1 MKLISRIILSNEKV
15 AFTRISFFFSE
26 NMMEDAM
33 RQEKSEASSSSK
45 SYEMLKIESYPTSG
59 HTSDD
64 GVEVITNTSSD
75 IEVIS
80 SPVLSEHGRFKANN
94 QKLIQSKINSSPSKD
109 GNAMKRK
116 IRGEIMIMKKKYFSK
131 LNTASCT

>member
-1 MKLISRIILSNEKV
+1 MRKLLSREFPS
-15 AFTRISFFFSE
+15 FFSE

-116 IRGEIMIMKKKYFSK
+116 IRGEFMVMKTKI
-131 LNTASCT
+131 

>member
-116 IRGEIMIMKKKYFSK
+116 MRGEFIIMGIFFLK
-131 LNTASCT
+131 T

>member
-1 MKLISRIILSNEKV
+1 
-15 AFTRISFFFSE
+15 
-26 NMMEDAM
+26 
-33 RQEKSEASSSSK
+33 
-45 SYEMLKIESYPTSG
+45 MLKIESYPTSG

-75 IEVIS
+75 IEIIS

-116 IRGEIMIMKKKYFSK
+116 IRGEFMVMKKNLTFNITFLYLKDECEKVVEIIDDDIMYNLYEIFEIPPAAEGTFCETK
-131 LNTASCT
+131 LHKF

>member
-1 MKLISRIILSNEKV
+1 MAKLALAIWFHEIFLNV
-15 AFTRISFFFSE
+15 SE

-59 HTSDD
+59 HTSGDD
-64 GVEVITNTSSD
+64 VEVITNTSSD

-80 SPVLSEHGRFKANN
+80 SPVLSEHGRYKANN
-94 QKLIQSKINSSPSKD
+94 QRLIQSKINSSPSKE

-116 IRGEIMIMKKKYFSK
+116 MRGEFVMQKDTIILKLKYNFYY
-131 LNTASCT
+131 A